1 MKVLFFSST
10 MGSGH
15 DQVANTLASEFRN
28 NSNDIEIQILDIV
41 KTISPFLS
49 KIMLESYIRLL
60 KHAPGIWGLLHDQ
73 ISEPKKISEPL
84 ELVNK
89 FLAQDVKRRIQ
100 DFNPDLIVNTYALG
114 STIVGLLKRQKY
126 ISVPSATVITDYN
139 LHSYWIDRDI
149 NRFYVASQFLRD
161 ILTNYGL
168 SKDIIKPFG
177 LPVRSSFLEAK
188 RKDVKD
194 LRNELSLE
202 NKPTLLFMGGG
213 LGLGDLISILKLAD
227 KHIENTQFILAC
239 GNNKP
244 LLEKSK
250 DLYLS
255 NDFIS
260 LPYIENI
267 AQYMK
272 CSDIIIT
279 KPGGVTVTEAMV
291 LGKPLALISPIPG
304 QESHNQSFLLNQGVA
319 ISLPPNDY
327 AGIILSN
334 LLKDQKRL
342 KTMTKLESRLVD
354 TSAANKIVN
363 DLKKLVLS

>member
-15 DQVANTLASEFRN
+15 DQVAHTLANEFRDS
-28 NSNDIEIQILDIV
+28 SNDIEIQILDIV

-49 KIMLESYIRLL
+49 KIMLESYIRIL
-60 KHAPGIWGLLHDQ
+60 KHAPGVWGLLHDQ
-73 ISEPKKISEPL
+73 FSEPKQISDPL

-89 FLAQDVKRRIQ
+89 FLSQDVKRRIQ

-114 STIVGLLKRQKY
+114 STIVGVLKRQKK
-126 ISVPSATVITDYN
+126 ISIPSATVITDYN

-149 NRFYVASQFLRD
+149 NRFYVASRFLKD
-161 ILTNYGL
+161 ILIDYGL
-168 SKDIIKPFG
+168 NEDIIQPFG
-177 LPVRSSFLEAK
+177 LPVRKSFIEAK
-188 RKDVKD
+188 RKDIKN

-213 LGLGDLISILKLAD
+213 LGLGDLINVIKLAD
-227 KHIENTQFILAC
+227 KHLENTQFILAC
-239 GNNKP
+239 GNNKD
-244 LLEKSK
+244 LLHKSK
-250 DLYLS
+250 NLYLS
-255 NDFIS
+255 NDLIA

-279 KPGGVTVTEAMV
+279 KPGGITITEAMV
-291 LGKPLALISPIPG
+291 LEKPLALISPIPG

-319 ISLPPNDY
+319 ISLPSNNY

-334 LLKDQKRL
+334 LLNDQERL

-354 TSAANKIVN
+354 LRAAKYIVN
-363 DLKKLVLS
+363 DLKNLVLT